1 MSLFI
6 LRKILY
12 LIHKSRCEMN
22 MRQKTRFPSTKAFLY
37 HFFTF
42 RKGIGGNGRFF
53 FVLKNGIMNYCKV
66 RDGEEPPFFRAYI
79 LQ

>member
-37 HFFTF
+37 HFLHSEKALAETV
-42 RKGIGGNGRFF
+42 GFF
-53 FVLKNGIMNYCKV
+53 CVKEWYNEL
-66 RDGEEPPFFRAYI
+66 
-79 LQ
+79 L